1 MRLPLIRHIAEFIEN
16 NDKDF
21 IEETLEVLEH
31 LTEFEGLSEN
41 ELDSLGEIISNL
53 YGALEVE
60 KSVEEGLTK
69 KEALNEFMKRVQ
81 QSIDNKPTF
90 YLNCLA
96 SLPILWVHVFHTWHS
111 STSKPSIRRFILLT
125 FIFFII
131 SALRKLFD

>member
-60 KSVEEGLTK
+60 KSVDEGLPR
-69 KEALNEFMKRVQ
+69 KEALNAFMKRVQ
-81 QSIDNKPTF
+81 QSIDK
-90 YLNCLA
+90 
-96 SLPILWVHVFHTWHS
+96 
-111 STSKPSIRRFILLT
+111 
-125 FIFFII
+125 
-131 SALRKLFD
+131 